1 MTFASKEA
9 LLPIARAARLRL
21 RYQWSKRRAGS
32 SRHFRFQTP
41 PVFVIGCGRSGT
53 TILGELL
60 KAHPNVSYLFEPYHF
75 WTAVDSRTDMLHLY
89 EQSAAACALSA
100 DDATPRIAQRFN
112 AAFGRVAAATPSRV
126 LVEKTPINSL
136 RISYLDAIAPSCR
149 FIHIVR
155 DGVDVARSIERL
167 ATTNE
172 YRIAGKPKFNQ
183 WWGDDDVKWR
193 LLARDGAS
201 LGHHPFEAPHLTD
214 HDVRGAYEWLVS
226 LHEVNRFRNMLDDRL
241 LEIRYT
247 DLISSPRETLDT
259 IASFMRIGAL
269 RDWLNASV
277 NRIDANRSMKSGAIT
292 LPSAMA
298 DDFNEL
304 QSQYNFRGVA
314 ITDSEETRQ
323 RVPSPR
329 QRDGVREEESAGQ

>member
-53 TILGELL
+53 TILGEIL
-60 KAHPNVSYLFEPYHF
+60 KSHPNVSYLFEPYHL

-89 EQSAAACALSA
+89 EQSAAACAMSA

-112 AAFGRVAAATPSRV
+112 AAFGRVAAANPSRV

-136 RISYLDAIAPSCR
+136 RISYLDAIAPDCR

-167 ATTNE
+167 ATTNH
-172 YRIAGKPKFNQ
+172 YKIAGKPNFNQ

-241 LEIRYT
+241 LEVRYS
-247 DLISSPRETLDT
+247 DLISSPRETLDAMAT
-259 IASFMRIGAL
+259 FMRIGAM
-269 RDWLNASV
+269 RDWLNTSV
-277 NRIDANRSMKSGAIT
+277 SQIDGNRSMKSGAIT
-292 LPSAMA
+292 LPAEMTE
-298 DDFNEL
+298 DFNAL
-304 QSQYNFRGVA
+304 QSQYGFRGVA
-314 ITDSEETRQ
+314 IADTETTRH
-323 RVPSPR
+323 RVPTSHHYDEMR
-329 QRDGVREEESAGQ
+329 KAKSAGQ